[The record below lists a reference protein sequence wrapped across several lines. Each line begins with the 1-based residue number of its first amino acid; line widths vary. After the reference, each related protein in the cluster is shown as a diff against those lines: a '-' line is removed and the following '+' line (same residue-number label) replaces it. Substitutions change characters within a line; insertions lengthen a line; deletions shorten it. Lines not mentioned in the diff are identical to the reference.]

1 MVNELD
7 HLRTLSY
14 EQAMEIMNTLNE
26 DAIVAIT
33 DKDGLITYANQKF
46 CDISKYSLSELIGQ
60 NHRILKSG
68 FHPEVFYCKMWE
80 TISQGKV
87 WKGNVK
93 NKAKDGSFYWV
104 KTTIFPVMNNEG
116 KPKEYISIRVD
127 ITEQIKMLESLQK
140 LSRQKDEFLAMI
152 THELK
157 TPLVP
162 IISYTDLLLDQ
173 RFGILSEKQ
182 QGSLNSIRMNS
193 KSLLRSISDLLDL
206 QKMELGAFKFAK
218 NNFIIS
224 DILLEC
230 LSQIKPEFNSKHIE
244 LVQNIETGLYCHCDA
259 DRIKQTLLNLMINA
273 IDFCP
278 KLTGKIIV
286 TLKRETNNVLII
298 IKDNGTGMTDSQISN
313 LFTKFYQ
320 VDSSITREHGGTGL
334 GLSICNAIIS
344 GHDGQ
349 IFAKSE
355 GLGKGTEIHT
365 ILPIIDAANATMM
378 SG

>member
-1 MVNELD
+1 MVNKLD
-7 HLRTLSY
+7 HISTLSY
-14 EQAMEIMNTLNE
+14 EEIMEIMCALDETS
-26 DAIVAIT
+26 IVTIT
-33 DKDGLITYANQKF
+33 DKDGAIIYANRKF
-46 CDISKYSLSELIGQ
+46 CEISKYSENELLGQ

-68 FHPEVFYCKMWE
+68 FHPPEFYQHMWNI
-80 TISQGKV
+80 ISQGKV

-93 NKAKDGSFYWV
+93 NKAKDDSFYWV
-104 KTTIFPVMNNEG
+104 KTTIFPVMGNV
-116 KPKEYISIRVD
+116 KPKEYISIRTD
-127 ITEQIKMLESLQK
+127 ITEQIKMVESLQK

-162 IISYTDLLLDQ
+162 IISYTDLLLDP

-182 QGSLNSIRMNS
+182 QSSLNNIRINS

-206 QKMELGAFKFAK
+206 QKMELGSFKFEK

-230 LSQIKPEFNSKHIE
+230 LFQIKPEFNNKNIE

-259 DRIKQTLLNLMINA
+259 GRIKQTILNLLINA

-286 TLKRETNNVLII
+286 TLKREANNARII
-298 IKDNGTGMTDSQISN
+298 IRDNGKGMTDSQISN
-313 LFTKFYQ
+313 IFTKFYQ

-355 GLGKGTEIHT
+355 GLGKGTDIHIT
-365 ILPIIDAANATMM
+365 LPIIDTANATTI
-378 SG
+378 SN

>member
-1 MVNELD
+1 MADELGY
-7 HLRTLSY
+7 LRMLSY
-14 EQAMEIMNTLNE
+14 EQVMEIMNTLNE
-26 DAIVAIT
+26 DSIVAIT
-33 DKDGLITYANQKF
+33 DKNGIITFANQKF
-46 CDISKYSLSELIGQ
+46 YDISKYPISELIGQ

-68 FHPEVFYCKMWE
+68 FHPDVFYCKMWE

-104 KTTIFPVMNNEG
+104 KTTIFPVMNNDG
-116 KPKEYISIRVD
+116 KPKEYISIRTD
-127 ITEQIKMLESLQK
+127 ITEQIKMSESLQK
-140 LSRQKDEFLAMI
+140 LSRQKDEFLAMV

-182 QGSLNSIRMNS
+182 QSALNSIRMNS

-206 QKMELGAFKFAK
+206 QKIELGAFKFTK
-218 NNFIIS
+218 NNFILS
-224 DILLEC
+224 DILSEC
-230 LSQIKPEFNSKHIE
+230 LSQIKPEFNSKNIE
-244 LVQNIETGLYCHCDA
+244 LVRNIETGLYCHCDA
-259 DRIKQTLLNLMINA
+259 GRIKQTILNLMINA

-278 KLTGKIIV
+278 KLTGKITV
-286 TLKRETNNVLII
+286 TLKRETNNVRII

-355 GLGKGTEIHT
+355 GLGKGTEMHIT
-365 ILPIIDAANATMM
+365 LPIIDVANTTTM
-378 SG
+378 SD

>member
-1 MVNELD
+1 
-7 HLRTLSY
+7 
-14 EQAMEIMNTLNE
+14 
-26 DAIVAIT
+26 
-33 DKDGLITYANQKF
+33 
-46 CDISKYSLSELIGQ
+46 
-60 NHRILKSG
+60 
-68 FHPEVFYCKMWE
+68 MWNI
-80 TISQGKV
+80 ISQGKV

-93 NKAKDGSFYWV
+93 NKAKDDSFYWV
-104 KTTIFPVMNNEG
+104 KTTIFPVMGNV
-116 KPKEYISIRVD
+116 KPKEYISIRTD
-127 ITEQIKMLESLQK
+127 ITEQIKMVESLQK

-162 IISYTDLLLDQ
+162 IIRYTDLLLDP

-182 QGSLNSIRMNS
+182 QSSLNNIRINS

-206 QKMELGAFKFAK
+206 QKMELGSFKFEK

-230 LSQIKPEFNSKHIE
+230 LLQIKPEFNNKNIE

-259 DRIKQTLLNLMINA
+259 GRIKQTILNLLINA

-286 TLKRETNNVLII
+286 TLKREANNARII
-298 IKDNGTGMTDSQISN
+298 IRDNGKGMTDSQISN
-313 LFTKFYQ
+313 IFTKFYQ

-334 GLSICNAIIS
+334 GLSICKAIIS

-349 IFAKSE
+349 IIAKSE
-355 GLGKGTEIHT
+355 GLGKGTDIHIT
-365 ILPIIDAANATMM
+365 LPIIDTANATTI
-378 SG
+378 SN

>member
-1 MVNELD
+1 MVNKLD
-7 HLRTLSY
+7 HISTLSY
-14 EQAMEIMNTLNE
+14 EEIMEIMCALDETS
-26 DAIVAIT
+26 IVTIT
-33 DKDGLITYANQKF
+33 DKDGAIIYANRKF
-46 CDISKYSLSELIGQ
+46 CEISKYSENELLGQ

-68 FHPEVFYCKMWE
+68 FHPPEFYQHMWNI
-80 TISQGKV
+80 ISQGKV

-93 NKAKDGSFYWV
+93 NKAKDDSFYWV
-104 KTTIFPVMNNEG
+104 KTTIFPVMGNV
-116 KPKEYISIRVD
+116 KPKEYISIRTD
-127 ITEQIKMLESLQK
+127 ITEQIKMVESLQK

-162 IISYTDLLLDQ
+162 IISYTDLLLDP

-182 QGSLNSIRMNS
+182 QSSLNNIRINS

-206 QKMELGAFKFAK
+206 QKMELGSFKFEK

-230 LSQIKPEFNSKHIE
+230 LLQIKPEFNNKNIE

-259 DRIKQTLLNLMINA
+259 GRIKQTILNLLINA

-286 TLKRETNNVLII
+286 TLKREANNARII
-298 IKDNGTGMTDSQISN
+298 IRDNGKGMTDSQISN
-313 LFTKFYQ
+313 IFTKFYQ

-334 GLSICNAIIS
+334 GLSICKAIIS

-349 IFAKSE
+349 IIAKSE
-355 GLGKGTEIHT
+355 GLGKGTDIHIT
-365 ILPIIDAANATMM
+365 LPIIDTANATTI
-378 SG
+378 SN

>member
-1 MVNELD
+1 MVNELN

-14 EQAMEIMNTLNE
+14 EQSMEIMNTLNE
-26 DAIVAIT
+26 DAIIAIT
-33 DKDGLITYANQKF
+33 DKNGIITYANQKF
-46 CDISKYSLSELIGQ
+46 CDISKYSPSELIGQ

-104 KTTIFPVMNNEG
+104 KTIIFPVMNNEG

-127 ITEQIKMLESLQK
+127 ITEHLKMLESLQK

-182 QGSLNSIRMNS
+182 QSSLNNIRINS

-206 QKMELGAFKFAK
+206 QKMELGSFKFEK

-230 LSQIKPEFNSKHIE
+230 LLQIKPEFNNKNIE
-244 LVQNIETGLYCHCDA
+244 LVQNIETGLYCNCDA
-259 DRIKQTLLNLMINA
+259 GRIKQTILNLMINA

-278 KLTGKIIV
+278 KLTGMIIV
-286 TLKRETNNVLII
+286 TLKRETNNVRII

-313 LFTKFYQ
+313 VFTKFYQ
-320 VDSSITREHGGTGL
+320 VDSSIKIGR
-334 GLSICNAIIS
+334 
-344 GHDGQ
+344 
-349 IFAKSE
+349 
-355 GLGKGTEIHT
+355 
-365 ILPIIDAANATMM
+365 
-378 SG
+378 

>member
-1 MVNELD
+1 MADESD
-7 HLRTLSY
+7 PLRTLSY
-14 EQAMEIMNTLNE
+14 EQTMDIMNTLNE
-26 DAIVAIT
+26 DSIVAIT
-33 DKDGLITYANQKF
+33 DKNGIITFANQKF
-46 CDISKYSLSELIGQ
+46 CDISKYSPSELIGQ

-104 KTTIFPVMNNEG
+104 KTTIFPVVNNEG
-116 KPKEYISIRVD
+116 KPKEYISIRTD
-127 ITEQIKMLESLQK
+127 ITEQIKMFESLQK

-182 QGSLNSIRMNS
+182 QSALNSIRMNS

-224 DILLEC
+224 DILSEC
-230 LSQIKPEFNSKHIE
+230 LSQIKSEFNSKNIE

-259 DRIKQTLLNLMINA
+259 GRIKQTILNLMVNA

-286 TLKRETNNVLII
+286 TLKHETNNVRII

-320 VDSSITREHGGTGL
+320 ADSSITREHVGTGL

-344 GHDGQ
+344 VHDGQ

-355 GLGKGTEIHT
+355 GLGKGTEIHIT
-365 ILPIIDAANATMM
+365 LPIIDIANTTTM
-378 SG
+378 SD